1 MHWKIIIWKK
11 VENDTTAISLNRT
24 KIINVGKIDLKM
36 RKYTVNYGNTKETSK
51 HYETVL
57 VADDTEV
64 CTIQTSGDNT
74 MMPKFISK
82 LL

>member
-1 MHWKIIIWKK
+1 M
-11 VENDTTAISLNRT
+11 
-24 KIINVGKIDLKM
+24 GKTDLRM

-57 VADDTEV
+57 GADYTEI
-64 CTIQTSGDNT
+64 CTIQTAGDNT